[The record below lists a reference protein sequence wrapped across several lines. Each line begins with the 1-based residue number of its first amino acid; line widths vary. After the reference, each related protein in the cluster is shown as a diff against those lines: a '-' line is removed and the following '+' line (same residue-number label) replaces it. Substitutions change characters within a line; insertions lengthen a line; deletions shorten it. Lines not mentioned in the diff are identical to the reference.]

1 MIILLSAPP
10 QILIER
16 LASRTSNPYGK
27 SPGELGRVLGDLAA
41 VQPRLRAAADHEIQ
55 TTMPLGDVIAE
66 VLRLAGA

>member
-1 MIILLSAPP
+1 VIILLSAPP

-41 VQPRLRAAADHEIQ
+41 VEPRLRAAGGL
-55 TTMPLGDVIAE
+55 M
-66 VLRLAGA
+66 RR